1 MKYAVVLFNLGGPD
15 ALSAV
20 KPFLFNLFYDPAIL
34 PLPNPFRWMLAKF
47 ISGRRALYAQNIYK
61 KIGGKSP
68 IREET
73 LKQVQALE
81 RALKSHGKYKV
92 FYSMR
97 YWKPFAE
104 DVAAEVKKFNPDKI
118 ILLPL
123 YPQFSTTTTES
134 SLQQWHKVAVQVGL
148 NCETRAICC
157 YYDDKDFIH
166 AYTELIGKEY
176 RKALKLGSPRI
187 LFSAHGIPVNRIKN
201 GDPYQYQVEKTVAA
215 IVKHLGVKNLDYT
228 ICYQSKVGRLKW
240 LEPAADAEIIQAS
253 QAGKIVVVAP
263 ISFVSEHSETLVE
276 LDIDYKKLALQ
287 NGCPE
292 YLRVPTVRV
301 HKQFIECLKQLCL
314 AYTRQNCGFCS
325 AGTCK
330 GKQVQALFRA

>member
-34 PLPNPFRWMLAKF
+34 PLPNPFRWLLAKF
-47 ISGRRALYAQNIYK
+47 ISGRRTPYAQNIYK

-81 RALKSHGKYKV
+81 KVLKPHGKYKV

-104 DVAAEVKKFNPDKI
+104 DVANEVKKYNPDKI

-134 SLQQWHKVAVQVGL
+134 SLQQWHKVAALVGL
-148 NCETRAICC
+148 TCPTQAICC
-157 YYDDKDFIH
+157 YYEHPAFIN
-166 AYTELIGKEY
+166 AYAELLSKEY
-176 RKALKLGSPRI
+176 FKALKFGQPKI
-187 LFSAHGIPVNRIKN
+187 LFSAHGIPMNRVEN
-201 GDPYQYQVEKTVAA
+201 GDPYQYQVERTVAG
-215 IVKHLGVKNLDYT
+215 IVKQLGVKNLDYT

-253 QAGKIVVVAP
+253 QAGKVVVVAP

-276 LDIDYKKLALQ
+276 LDMDYRELAMQ
-287 NGCPE
+287 NGCRK

-314 AYTRQNCGFCS
+314 AYTQQSCGFCS
-325 AGTCK
+325 DGTCK
-330 GKQVQALFRA
+330 GQQLNALFKG